1 MESFNCIISGILAV
15 SLLGVIS
22 ICIFLIHK
30 ADSPQEYMKSIYM
43 ITAAIGILLSF
54 ASTVL
59 IKQKLFLFIN
69 RLDAIIDASE
79 LNLNQLNMNKFAMHI
94 SKF

>member
-1 MESFNCIISGILAV
+1 M

-22 ICIFLIHK
+22 ICIFLIHE

-43 ITAAIGILLSF
+43 ITAAIGLLLSF

-79 LNLNQLNMNKFAMHI
+79 LNFNQLNMNKFAMHI